1 MRKSIRWGILS
12 TGRIAHQFAT
22 GLSDLPDTELV
33 AVGSRSIVTANAF
46 ANQFNI
52 PHRHGSYDSL
62 AQDPDVD
69 VIYIATPHSL
79 HQENALMCLKMGKAV
94 LCEKPFTIN
103 VQQAEVVIQVAREKG
118 IFLME
123 AMWTRFLPHIL
134 KVQQIINDR
143 LIGQPRILQA
153 SVGDQKELDPS
164 NRFFNPKLGGGALID
179 VGIYAATLAHLI
191 FGPPTAIQTLANL
204 SSTGV
209 DQEALVTF
217 QHSDGQLT
225 YFASSILYHMP
236 RDATITGDD
245 GSIYIHSD
253 FWHPSQITLRVN
265 GKTEQF
271 IEVNCPLN
279 GYHYQVLEVNQC
291 LRAGKSESSIM
302 SLDTTLSVMNILD
315 TIRGQWGLKYPME

>member
-12 TGRIAHQFAT
+12 TGRIAHQFAI

-134 KVQQIINDR
+134 KVQQMINDG

-164 NRFFNPKLGGGALID
+164 NRFFNP
-179 VGIYAATLAHLI
+179 
-191 FGPPTAIQTLANL
+191 
-204 SSTGV
+204 
-209 DQEALVTF
+209 
-217 QHSDGQLT
+217 
-225 YFASSILYHMP
+225 
-236 RDATITGDD
+236 
-245 GSIYIHSD
+245 
-253 FWHPSQITLRVN
+253 
-265 GKTEQF
+265 
-271 IEVNCPLN
+271 IE
-279 GYHYQVLEVNQC
+279 
-291 LRAGKSESSIM
+291 
-302 SLDTTLSVMNILD
+302 
-315 TIRGQWGLKYPME
+315 

>member
-46 ANQFNI
+46 ANQFHI

-79 HQENALMCLKMGKAV
+79 HQENVLMCLKMGKAV

-134 KVQQIINDR
+134 KVQQMINDR

-164 NRFFNPKLGGGALID
+164 NRFFNPKLGGGSLID

-204 SSTGV
+204 SSTGKGNS
-209 DQEALVTF
+209 QQIL
-217 QHSDGQLT
+217 QL
-225 YFASSILYHMP
+225 FLMAQLLAGE
-236 RDATITGDD
+236 D
-245 GSIYIHSD
+245 
-253 FWHPSQITLRVN
+253 
-265 GKTEQF
+265 EQ
-271 IEVNCPLN
+271 
-279 GYHYQVLEVNQC
+279 
-291 LRAGKSESSIM
+291 
-302 SLDTTLSVMNILD
+302 
-315 TIRGQWGLKYPME
+315 